1 MTRPATFLHAL
12 ANLLSTSTLYGPGH
26 PAHRKA
32 LAEAWGT
39 LEGLLEQ
46 DSQARFNF
54 LEDEVVYGLEP
65 LRDLKGWPW
74 SRRFAAAGIQRL
86 EIEQGVTEE
95 ELAGFVARLMDRLEL
110 GAEHRAAPAPHHPH
124 IRYGAVGLRVGDRRR
139 RRVDDRLQD
148 PPLELMEESEAVAW
162 INESAGQGKVPA
174 AEAAAVVR
182 GLSVAMHDMRQL
194 VAPLLEIKSTDQYTT
209 AHCINVSILSMS
221 LAEYL
226 KFTDAEVRSVG
237 EAALLHDVGK
247 TRIPLDLLN
256 KPGAL
261 TEEERRAIEAHP
273 VEGAKLLLAGEERLS
288 LAATVAYEHHMHY
301 LKDGGYPRR
310 HYKRKPHRFSRVVQ
324 VCDVYD
330 ALRTRRPFRGPL
342 SGEAA
347 LLFLEERAGS
357 EFDPE
362 LVRAFTEMMR
372 QWEPPTVA
380 ADGEEEQEDMIGA
393 GELSRL
399 PSRPFDADLESPL
412 DT

>member
-1 MTRPATFLHAL
+1 MSRPATFLHAL

-26 PAHRKA
+26 PVHRKA
-32 LAEAWGT
+32 LTDAWEN
-39 LEGLLEQ
+39 LRGLLEQ
-46 DSQARFNF
+46 DSHARFNF
-54 LEDEVVYGLEP
+54 LEDEVVYGHEP
-65 LRDLKGWPW
+65 LRELKSWPW
-74 SRRFAAAGIQRL
+74 SRRFAGAGIQRL
-86 EIEQGVTEE
+86 EIERGATEE
-95 ELAGFVARLMDRLEL
+95 ELAGFVARLTERLEL
-110 GAEHRAAPAPHHPH
+110 GAEHRAPPVPHPH
-124 IRYGAVGLRVGDRRR
+124 IRYGTVGLRIHDRRR
-139 RRVDDRLQD
+139 RRLEERLHG

-194 VAPLLEIKSTDQYTT
+194 VAPLLQIKSTDQYTT

-237 EAALLHDVGK
+237 EAALLHDIGK

-256 KPGAL
+256 KPGDL

-273 VEGAKLLLAGEERLS
+273 VEGAKLLLASEERLG

-301 LKDGGYPRR
+301 LKDGGYPTR

-347 LLFLEERAGS
+347 LHFLEERAGS

-399 PSRPFDADLESPL
+399 PSRPFDADLERPL